1 MPIGEN
7 YTKILDLIEIKPSVL
22 FEVGSRYG
30 FDSITMSKKYK
41 NSKIYSYECNP
52 ATVDECRDNLKK
64 YNNVIFNG
72 YGLGNKCEE
81 KKFNIYAPNKT
92 INKITV
98 GASSFYKRSDSNNFK
113 ETLNKVKLS
122 TLKKEIEKY
131 NIETIDILCMDVQ
144 GYELNILKG
153 AKEFINRIKY
163 IIMEQ
168 PKPMHEKIN
177 NSKKHRLPINDYE
190 SAPIYEEI
198 EKFMKENNFVEVYKK
213 QENLYEDNV
222 LYKNKLF

>member
-22 FEVGSRYG
+22 FEVGSKYG

-52 ATVDECRDNLKK
+52 ATVDECRDNLKG
-64 YNNVIFNG
+64 YNNIIFNG
-72 YGLGNKCEE
+72 YGLGNKCE

-92 INKITV
+92 INKITI
-98 GASSFYKRSDSNNFK
+98 GASSFLK
-113 ETLNKVKLS
+113 EVIQIILKKTVNKIKIS

-131 NIETIDILCMDVQ
+131 DIKTVDILCMDVQ

-153 AKEFINRIKY
+153 AGEFINRIKY
-163 IIMEQ
+163 VIMEQ
-168 PKPMHEKIN
+168 PN
-177 NSKKHRLPINDYE
+177 QCTKKLVIVKNIVYQYMIMNLLRY
-190 SAPIYEEI
+190 
-198 EKFMKENNFVEVYKK
+198 MKK
-213 QENLYEDNV
+213 
-222 LYKNKLF
+222 